1 MVDGRPVGTG
11 VEMTAGSRARVAI
24 LTGRALWP
32 VDDGGRQRVWQLI
45 GSLRR
50 LGCPVLVLSI
60 TTDGVQPAS
69 TRLVEAGCETAA
81 WKMNHGARLLWAAI
95 AAVCRGRPLQ
105 ESFFTGGRLRSAIA
119 ARAALFAPELVI
131 VDMLRPLPAVSA
143 LGCPVLA
150 DAGDL
155 LSLRYR
161 NERQRNHAEKILPI
175 GRLPWFLRS
184 IARAG
189 LPVLA
194 SFEAG
199 AMYRRESGA
208 WRTVAGL
215 SLIAADE
222 VRLLASR
229 WPRAAS
235 GRVHHLPLA
244 GPDAVARSRAAEPQ
258 PVLGLLG
265 NLHLHGNVAGLA
277 WLLDVHGSAL
287 TRAGLNLRVVGT
299 PTDEAGRLIELARA
313 RGIRVEL
320 VGFVPDLDAEMA
332 TWLAGLALALQG
344 TGTSTKVFSCLAR
357 GVPVLG
363 TAAGLRSF
371 PEHPALI
378 RCTEDLPDHAQR
390 LLHMPKEEYVRLA
403 AAACALY
410 NSSFAP
416 ALVDCRLSEIIR
428 DCQSAELRGRCP
440 S

>member
-1 MVDGRPVGTG
+1 MIAGTP
-11 VEMTAGSRARVAI
+11 ARVVI
-24 LTGRALWP
+24 ITGRALWP

-50 LGCPVLVLSI
+50 MGCPVLVLSI

-69 TRLVEAGCETAA
+69 TRLVEAGCEEAA

-95 AAVCRGRPLQ
+95 AAVCRGQPLQ

-119 ARAALFAPELVI
+119 ARVAQFAPELVI
-131 VDMLRPLPAVSA
+131 ADMLRLLPAAAA
-143 LGCPVLA
+143 LGRPVLA

-155 LSLRYR
+155 LSQRYR

-175 GRLPWFLRS
+175 GRFPWILRP

-189 LPVLA
+189 LPLLA
-194 SFEAG
+194 GFEAG
-199 AMYRRESGA
+199 AMHRCESRA

-229 WPRAAS
+229 WPPAVS

-244 GPDAVARSRAAEPQ
+244 GPDAVARPRAAGPQ

-265 NLHLHGNVAGLA
+265 NLHLQGNVAGLS
-277 WLLDVHGSAL
+277 WLLDVHASAL
-287 TRAGLNLRVVGT
+287 TRVGLNLRVVGT
-299 PTDEAGRLIELARA
+299 PTEEAGRLVESARA

-320 VGFVPDLDAEMA
+320 VGFVQDLDAEMA

-378 RCTEDLPDHAQR
+378 RCPDDLPGHAQR
-390 LLHMPKEEYVRLA
+390 LLHMPAVEYAGLA

-410 NSSFAP
+410 DSSFAP
-416 ALVDCRLSEIIR
+416 ALVDGRLSEIIR
-428 DCQSAELRGRCP
+428 GCRSTRLGGRSP